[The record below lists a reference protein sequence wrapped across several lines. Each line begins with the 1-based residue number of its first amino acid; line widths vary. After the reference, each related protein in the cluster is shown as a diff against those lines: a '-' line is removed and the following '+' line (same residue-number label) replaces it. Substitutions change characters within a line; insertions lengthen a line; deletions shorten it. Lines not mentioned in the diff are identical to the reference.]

1 MKSIIIIDN
10 SNVVISMFKNILTK
24 ELGMKVF
31 ISKSLNETKELLKK
45 EDFFMAVTNLNLFDG
60 KREEVLSVLAA
71 SSIPTI
77 IFSSQ
82 IETKLLE
89 DKRYPN
95 IIDYVFKD
103 SSGVR
108 YITRIIEAVEYC
120 SCKKVLLVDDS
131 KSTQEILKS
140 MLEKISLKVIT
151 ANNATEALEIL
162 QIENISL
169 VLSDYH
175 MDNMNGLE
183 FVKSVKKV
191 SSFSNIP
198 ILIITSE
205 RDDDIRI
212 KLFKYGVSDLLQKP
226 VIEEE
231 LNFKLINLFLEKKYN
246 EGNLSKKSMIEN
258 YVITSSTDIDGNIV
272 SVSKAFCQISGYTKE
287 ELIGQNHKILR
298 HPDMPKELYI
308 DMWNSITSGV
318 SWRGEIKNLKKDGD
332 YYWVDAIIHPIFDN
346 EGEIKSFYAIRIDI
360 TDKKKIEEI
369 SITDGLTNIYNRRH
383 FNDTFPKIINE
394 AKREDSYV
402 GFLLMDIDHFK
413 QYNDNYG
420 HQEGDNVLI
429 LFANCLKKNLKRA
442 SDMVFRLGG
451 EEFGVIFKAKNR
463 QKALEFSNILRK
475 NIEDMKIEHRYSSV
489 SSYVTA
495 SMGLVFK
502 KAKDIESIDEIY
514 KQTDELLYES
524 KQNGRNRVSI
534 NK

>member
-60 KREEVLSVLAA
+60 KREEILSVLAI

-89 DKRYPN
+89 KRYPN

-131 KSTQEILKS
+131 ESTLKLLKS
-140 MLEKISLKVIT
+140 MLEKIFLNVIT
-151 ANNATEALEIL
+151 AKSPHRAIDILEK
-162 QIENISL
+162 EDISL
-169 VLSDYH
+169 ILSDYH
-175 MDNMNGLE
+175 MGSVDGLE
-183 FVKSVKKV
+183 FVKLVKK
-191 SSFSNIP
+191 SISNSNIP

-205 RDDDIRI
+205 KDERVKI
-212 KLFKYGVSDLLQKP
+212 KLFKYGVRDLLQKP
-226 VIEEE
+226 IIEEE

-246 EGNLSKKSMIEN
+246 EDNVSKKSMIEN
-258 YVITSSTDIDGNIV
+258 YVITSATDTDGNIV

-298 HPDMPKELYI
+298 HPDMPKELYD
-308 DMWNSITSGV
+308 DMWNTITSGV

-360 TDKKKIEEI
+360 TDKKKIEQI

-383 FNDTFPKIINE
+383 FNNMFPKIINE

-429 LFANCLKKNLKRA
+429 LFANCLKENLKRA
-442 SDMVFRLGG
+442 SDLVFRLGG
-451 EEFGVIFKAKNR
+451 EEFGVIFKAENR

-475 NIEDMKIEHRYSSV
+475 NIEDMKIEHKYSSV
-489 SSYVTA
+489 SNYVTA

-502 KAKDIESIDEIY
+502 KAKDIESIDELY
-514 KQTDELLYES
+514 KQTDDLLYES
-524 KQNGRNRVSI
+524 KQNGRNRVTI